1 MAILIGSGRVSH
13 RFTVA
18 AGATE
23 IVTSSNGEIL
33 TAITIGLAP
42 GALGTGLC
50 EYRLDPADGWKEW
63 PESTVSAETVQRLSG
78 EVQALRFTAT
88 TADMAVTLAVGRGR

>member
-23 IVTSSNGEIL
+23 IVTASDSGSL
-33 TAITIGLAP
+33 VGLGVGLKPGVAGTA
-42 GALGTGLC
+42 LC
-50 EYRLDPADGWKEW
+50 QYRLHADDGWKDW
-63 PESTVSAETVQRLSG
+63 PGGTVDVETTDTLNG
-78 EVQALRFTAT
+78 PVQALLFTAT
-88 TADMAVTLAVGRGR
+88 ATDAVVSIAVGGRQ

>member
-23 IVTSSNGEIL
+23 IVTASDGGSL
-33 TAITIGLAP
+33 SDITIGLNP
-42 GALGTGLC
+42 GALGSALC
-50 EYRLDPADGWKEW
+50 EYRLDAADGWREW
-63 PESTVSAETVQRLSG
+63 PESTVAAATVQLLAGS
-78 EVQALRFTAT
+78 VQALRFTAT
-88 TADMAVTLAVGRGR
+88 TADAVVALTVGGRQ